1 MVDLLNNKLYTKYY
15 PLMTEEDKNNF
26 LNINHMEIYKAV
38 NRICNYAEIELF
50 ERKDKYFSEMKPEI
64 SFLGSPQYRNIEHNR
79 MIVRKMSMDKHILA
93 IQDKTLELD
102 LLVHKITFH
111 EDEEI
116 TIQELNYILELMN
129 KREHEAW
136 ITMIG
141 CVLLLILIMFG
152 FYYLIV

>member
-15 PLMTEEDKNNF
+15 PLMT
-26 LNINHMEIYKAV
+26 
-38 NRICNYAEIELF
+38 
-50 ERKDKYFSEMKPEI
+50 
-64 SFLGSPQYRNIEHNR
+64 
-79 MIVRKMSMDKHILA
+79 MDKHILA